1 MKKWILVLFLFV
13 WAFALA
19 GCGKDDTYKIKI
31 TVPAGST
38 ADFVYSEEEIAATG
52 KTITVSAGEGLGDT
66 EVILHPVEET
76 ITAGYVATHLAP
88 GAPVTFDAEK
98 GQWFKI
104 GIFMQNDTNTDRAVY
119 VEVEGVEVRIA

>member
-1 MKKWILVLFLFV
+1 MKKWILVLFLFA
-13 WAFALA
+13 WAFALV

-52 KTITVSAGEGLGDT
+52 KKITVSAGEGLGDT
-66 EVILHPVEET
+66 EVILCPVEEM
-76 ITAGYVATHLAP
+76 ITAGYVATYLTP
-88 GAPVTFDAEK
+88 GMPVTFDADP

-104 GIFMQNDTNTDRAVY
+104 GIAMQNNTDTDMTVY
-119 VEVEGVEVRIA
+119 VEVEGVEVRIE